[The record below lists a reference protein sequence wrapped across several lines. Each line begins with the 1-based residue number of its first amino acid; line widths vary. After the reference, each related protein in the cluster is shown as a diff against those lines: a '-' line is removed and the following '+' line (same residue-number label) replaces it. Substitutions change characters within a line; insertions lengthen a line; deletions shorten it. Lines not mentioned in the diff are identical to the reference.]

1 MILKKTIIT
10 LAVLVV
16 IVFVIGY
23 VFSANDAI
31 KVLDREND
39 DIFARLEKAEE
50 NLKKEETKL
59 DYLKTIAYNSR
70 TDLPVIS
77 QGINDIASKIDDSDR
92 IIDEKINGKKITDYI
107 NNKTRESIILKEESV
122 NNILNKWLS
131 ILQSKDAS
139 KLSIADIEKISKDL
153 GLALNYVSELRSEIK
168 NLEKIKSID
177 SIAIQGEINNLDQII
192 NSIQNNIDIIANIA
206 NDQKW
211 ELENNVLSSYSTRDT
226 VTAQNP
232 TGLVVTTSDILNQE
246 TVVNEAKKAVEQIQ
260 TQIDSQNIDTNTSTN
275 VNQSNT
281 PVNNVTNTIVK
292 DPSVGDSQLPSNLSP
307 YMPKA
312 TDPSK
317 PRLLQGM
324 NPEY

>member
-39 DIFARLEKAEE
+39 DIFVRLQKAEE

-77 QGINDIASKIDDSDR
+77 QGINDIASKIDDSER

-153 GLALNYVSELRSEIK
+153 H
-168 NLEKIKSID
+168 
-177 SIAIQGEINNLDQII
+177 
-192 NSIQNNIDIIANIA
+192 
-206 NDQKW
+206 
-211 ELENNVLSSYSTRDT
+211 
-226 VTAQNP
+226 
-232 TGLVVTTSDILNQE
+232 
-246 TVVNEAKKAVEQIQ
+246 
-260 TQIDSQNIDTNTSTN
+260 
-275 VNQSNT
+275 
-281 PVNNVTNTIVK
+281 
-292 DPSVGDSQLPSNLSP
+292 
-307 YMPKA
+307 
-312 TDPSK
+312 
-317 PRLLQGM
+317 
-324 NPEY
+324 